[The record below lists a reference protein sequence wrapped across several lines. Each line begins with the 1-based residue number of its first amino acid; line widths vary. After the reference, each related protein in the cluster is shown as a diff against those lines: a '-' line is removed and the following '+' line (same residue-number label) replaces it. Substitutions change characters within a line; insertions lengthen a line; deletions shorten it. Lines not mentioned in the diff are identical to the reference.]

1 MSLIIKAFIMD
12 WRTVEKIDAHI
23 HILPDAVIAANQ
35 GVDAPYILARGVDEC
50 VLLMDKHKV

>member
-1 MSLIIKAFIMD
+1 MIIKAFIMD

-23 HILPDAVIAANQ
+23 HILPDAVIAATQ